1 MFEELLSEGERR
13 MHRAVDDLKRDLHTI
28 RTGRASPSI
37 LDNVLVEYYG
47 AQTPLQG
54 LAQISVADPRL
65 LVIQPYDRS
74 AIGAIEKAI
83 QKSDLGL
90 NPANDGQVIRL
101 AIPPLTEQRRKE
113 LARQVHKIVEE
124 HKVAV
129 RNGRRDVH
137 DKLRALEKEKAA
149 SADEIKRAQER
160 LQKITDRVI
169 AELETVGE
177 HKEQEIMA
185 V

>member
-1 MFEELLSEGERR
+1 MTTYPNCILCKIAAG
-13 MHRAVDDLKRDLHTI
+13 TI
-28 RTGRASPSI
+28 PSI
-37 LDNVLVEYYG
+37 KLCED
-47 AQTPLQG
+47 ADT
-54 LAQISVADPRL
+54 LAFMDI
-65 LVIQPYDRS
+65 
-74 AIGAIEKAI
+74 
-83 QKSDLGL
+83 

-137 DKLRALEKEKAA
+137 DKLRALEKDKAA

-169 AELETVGE
+169 AELETVGG
-177 HKEQEIMA
+177 HKEQEIM
-185 V
+185 VV

>member
-1 MFEELLSEGERR
+1 MVV
-13 MHRAVDDLKRDLHTI
+13 A
-28 RTGRASPSI
+28 
-37 LDNVLVEYYG
+37 YYG
-47 AQTPLQG
+47 TETPLQG

-74 AIGAIEKAI
+74 AISAIEKAI

-113 LARQVHKIVEE
+113 LVRQVHKIVEE

-137 DKLRALEKEKAA
+137 DRLRALEKEKAA

-169 AELETVGE
+169 GELEAVGA

>member
-1 MFEELLSEGERR
+1 M
-13 MHRAVDDLKRDLHTI
+13 
-28 RTGRASPSI
+28 
-37 LDNVLVEYYG
+37 
-47 AQTPLQG
+47 
-54 LAQISVADPRL
+54 
-65 LVIQPYDRS
+65 
-74 AIGAIEKAI
+74 
-83 QKSDLGL
+83 
-90 NPANDGQVIRL
+90 
-101 AIPPLTEQRRKE
+101 
-113 LARQVHKIVEE
+113 VEE

-129 RNGRRDVH
+129 RNCRRDVH